1 MVMVMTEMLGN
12 FLEVA
17 EEEVVMV
24 VVVVMVVMV
33 TEEAEAEMMM
43 MIPAAMTGV
52 SVVQIMIWPTNLV
65 SVRKAKTKR
74 RK

>member
-1 MVMVMTEMLGN
+1 MVMTEMLGN

-17 EEEVVMV
+17 EEEEE
-24 VVVVMVVMV
+24 VVMVVMV

-65 SVRKAKTKR
+65 SAPKAKTKR